1 MKNATN
7 NTNAITFAQASDNAK
22 AVIADRYVAHA
33 LYTQNKAIAE
43 SLGGTIVKGVG
54 GFRAEFKSAK
64 NAKEFIA
71 KAITHMDAD
80 DYAKARK
87 TEPKAKAEPKS
98 KAKTSTPTKAK
109 GKKTDDLV
117 TVTLSDGTELQVKAS
132 ALGIKTESKAPRK
145 SKGDKPSTA
154 PNAKASKKTEPK
166 AEKVAT
172 PKKAK
177 GNTDLSEAQKKTL
190 ERMKMSVL
198 NRAASA
204 YSIANGG
211 AATNFNALGKSEADL
226 KDYIPNAKA
235 GLLKSDKWAKAVA
248 MGITEDMLGC

>member
-1 MKNATN
+1 MKKTN
-7 NTNAITFAQASDNAK
+7 NTNAIVFAQASDNTK

-33 LYTQNKAIAE
+33 LYTKNKAIAE
-43 SLGGTIVKGVG
+43 SLGGTIVKGIG
-54 GFRAEFKSAK
+54 GFRAEFTTVK

-80 DYAKARK
+80 DYAKTRK
-87 TEPKAKAEPKS
+87 TEPKSKS
-98 KAKTSTPTKAK
+98 KASTPTKAK
-109 GKKTDDLV
+109 GKNTDDLV
-117 TVTLSDGTELQVKAS
+117 TVTLADGTQLQVKAS

-145 SKGDKPSTA
+145 SKGDKPTTA
-154 PNAKASKKTEPK
+154 PKTEPK

-177 GNTDLSEAQKKTL
+177 GNADLTDAQKKTL

-204 YSIANGG
+204 YNIANGG
-211 AATNFNALGKSEADL
+211 SATNFNALGKTEADL

>member
-1 MKNATN
+1 MKKTN
-7 NTNAITFAQASDNAK
+7 NTNTNAIVFAQASDNTK

-64 NAKEFIA
+64 NAEEFIA

-87 TEPKAKAEPKS
+87 TKAKAEPKS
-98 KAKTSTPTKAK
+98 KSKASTPTKAK
-109 GKKTDDLV
+109 GKNADDLV
-117 TVTLSDGTELQVKAS
+117 TVTLADGTELQVKAS

-154 PNAKASKKTEPK
+154 PNAKAPTKVSKNTKTE
-166 AEKVAT
+166 A

-177 GNTDLSEAQKKTL
+177 GNTDLSDAQKKTL
-190 ERMKMSVL
+190 DRMKMSVL

-211 AATNFNALGKSEADL
+211 SATNFKDLGKSEDDL

>member
-1 MKNATN
+1 MKKT
-7 NTNAITFAQASDNAK
+7 NTNANAIIFAQAQDNAK
-22 AVIADRYVAHA
+22 VVTANKYVAHA
-33 LYTQNKAIAE
+33 LYTQNKALAE

-54 GFRAEFKSAK
+54 GFRAEFTTVK

-80 DYAKARK
+80 DYAKTRKSEPKAK
-87 TEPKAKAEPKS
+87 TEPKSKS
-98 KAKTSTPTKAK
+98 KASTPTKAK
-109 GKKTDDLV
+109 GKKTDELV
-117 TVTLSDGTELQVKAS
+117 TVTLADGTQLQVKAS

-154 PNAKASKKTEPK
+154 PNAKPK

-177 GNTDLSEAQKKTL
+177 GNTDLTDAQKKTL

-211 AATNFNALGKSEADL
+211 SATNFNALGKTEADL

-248 MGITEDMLGC
+248 VGITEDMLGC